1 MKGVDYSSW
10 QFWLDIAQI
19 IALLLMVIYTH
30 LANRSKANKGTI
42 EQLSERVGKLEAD
55 VSHLPDH
62 DDIGAL
68 HDKVNGVSNIVS
80 TISGQLASVNN
91 TLTLIN
97 EHLIN
102 GGNN

>member
-10 QFWLDIAQI
+10 QFWLDVAQI
-19 IALLLMVIYTH
+19 IALLVMAVYTH

-42 EQLSERVGKLEAD
+42 ELLSDRVGKLEAD

-62 DDIGAL
+62 NDIGAL
-68 HDKVNGVSNIVS
+68 HDKVNGVSNTVS
-80 TISGQLASVNN
+80 TINGQLVAINH
-91 TLTLIN
+91 TLSLIN

-102 GGNN
+102 GGR